1 MMLAII
7 PVAAVAGAFGRRI
20 AGGVLSQW
28 CGVDQGTQVQRVIWG
43 LLMGLVALAAR
54 GPPGTDWHAWLVLPG
69 VAFGIWAGSCV
80 FAFRLPW
87 CADTG
92 LQVGRVPGRA
102 GVTWSAWWYDQAA
115 LLWHGCG
122 GVLLPALLAWWL
134 GLTWWW
140 LAIAGALCGPCY
152 ELAYDAPM
160 EIPWLGCLHV
170 DPPPTAE
177 LLWGALVGVAMALSY
192 SG

>member
-1 MMLAII
+1 MMLAIVPI
-7 PVAAVAGAFGRRI
+7 AAIAGAFGRRI

-28 CGVDQGTQVQRVIWG
+28 CGFDVGTQAQRAIWG
-43 LLMGLVALAAR
+43 LLLGLVALAAT
-54 GPPGTDWHAWLVLPG
+54 GPPWVSWHAGLVVMG
-69 VAFGIWAGSCV
+69 VAAGIWAGSCAV
-80 FAFRLPW
+80 GFGLPG

-92 LQVGRVPGRA
+92 LQVGRVPGRD
-102 GVTWSAWWYDQAA
+102 GVTWSAWRYDQAA

-122 GVLLPALLAWWL
+122 GMLLPAVLAWWM

-140 LAIAGALCGPCY
+140 LAIAAALCGPCY
-152 ELAYDAPM
+152 ELAYDAPL
-160 EIPWLGCLHV
+160 ESPWLGCLRS

-177 LLWGALVGVAMALSY
+177 LLWGALVGVAIALSY